1 MGLCRRLAHE
11 LLHNAVTSWQAIMP
25 HPHIVTLRSVINSR
39 DFDDLNDL
47 ICAHC
52 SAPYL
57 NSARVGH
64 ASGAYDKGGACGAVV
79 YDYHPGAES
88 LESRYFPTSVRLS
101 KSPSCNVPSDQLCDR
116 FECVHS
122 YVLLWVCCR
131 VFGSRRR

>member
-47 ICAHC
+47 ICART
-52 SAPYL
+52 PPL
-57 NSARVGH
+57 VNSNPRWV
-64 ASGAYDKGGACGAVV
+64 YMTRPACGAVV

-88 LESRYFPTSVRLS
+88 LESRYFPTSVRLNT
-101 KSPSCNVPSDQLCDR
+101 NVCDAY
-116 FECVHS
+116 H
-122 YVLLWVCCR
+122 
-131 VFGSRRR
+131 